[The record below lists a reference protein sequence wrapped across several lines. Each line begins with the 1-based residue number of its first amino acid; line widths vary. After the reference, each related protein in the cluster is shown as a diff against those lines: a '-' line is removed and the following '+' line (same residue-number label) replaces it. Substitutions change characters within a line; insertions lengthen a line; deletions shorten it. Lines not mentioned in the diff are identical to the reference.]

1 MPPVAANCTLYAVP
15 PVPAVRGEAVVIAR
29 LLTLIDKDA
38 DAEALFESVT
48 LIVKLNVPCAVGVPE
63 IRTEFVVL
71 APRDNPAG
79 RLPDA
84 IDHVNGATP
93 PVASTV
99 ALYAALVLPEARV
112 AVVTV
117 STPGFELAGVPE
129 QPATARRHSAQRPI
143 RGKRDRLTIEVT
155 LSI

>member
-1 MPPVAANCTLYAVP
+1 VPPLAANCTLYAVP
-15 PVPAVRGEAVVIAR
+15 PVAAGRGDAVLIAR

-38 DAEALFESVT
+38 EAEALFESVT

-63 IRTEFVVL
+63 MSTELVVL
-71 APRDNPAG
+71 VPRDNPAG

-84 IDHVNGATP
+84 IDHVNGAAP

-112 AVVTV
+112 VVVTV
-117 STPGFELAGVPE
+117 STSGFELTGVPE
-129 QPATARRHSAQRPI
+129 QPATATRHTAKRLIRRK
-143 RGKRDRLTIEVT
+143 RGRLTIEIT

>member
-1 MPPVAANCTLYAVP
+1 VAANCRLYVTPPVAAG
-15 PVPAVRGEAVVIAR
+15 RGEAVVVAR

-63 IRTEFVVL
+63 IGTEFVVL

-84 IDHVNGATP
+84 MDHVNGATP

-99 ALYAALVLPEARV
+99 ELYAALVLPETRV
-112 AVVTV
+112 VVVTV
-117 STPGFELAGVPE
+117 STPGFELTGVPE
-129 QPATARRHSAQRPI
+129 QPATARRHTAKRPI
-143 RGKRDRLTIEVT
+143 RSKRGRLTIEIT

>member
-1 MPPVAANCTLYAVP
+1 M
-15 PVPAVRGEAVVIAR
+15 VIAR

-38 DAEALFESVT
+38 EAEALFESVT

-63 IRTEFVVL
+63 MSTEFVVL
-71 APRDNPAG
+71 VPRDNPAG

-84 IDHVNGATP
+84 MDHVNGATP

-99 ALYAALVLPEARV
+99 ALYAALVLPEARAV
-112 AVVTV
+112 VVTV
-117 STPGFELAGVPE
+117 SAPGFELAGVPE
-129 QPATARRHSAQRPI
+129 QPPTTRRHTAKRPI
-143 RGKRDRLTIEVT
+143 KRKRGRLTIGVT

>member
-1 MPPVAANCTLYAVP
+1 VPPVAANWALYAVP
-15 PVPAVRGEAVVIAR
+15 TVAAGRGEAVLIAR

-38 DAEALFESVT
+38 DAEVPLESVT

-71 APRDNPAG
+71 APRDNPVG

-84 IDHVNGATP
+84 MDHVNGATP

-99 ALYAALVLPEARV
+99 AP
-112 AVVTV
+112 
-117 STPGFELAGVPE
+117 
-129 QPATARRHSAQRPI
+129 
-143 RGKRDRLTIEVT
+143 
-155 LSI
+155 